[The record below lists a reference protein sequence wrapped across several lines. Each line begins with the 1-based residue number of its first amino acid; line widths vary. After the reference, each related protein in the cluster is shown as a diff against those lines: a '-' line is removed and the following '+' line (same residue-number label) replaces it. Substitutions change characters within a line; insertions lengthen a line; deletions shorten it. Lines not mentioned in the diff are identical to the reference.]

1 MKTRKAE
8 ALRKRYRYR
17 RLIMTGRLSLPHPTA
32 RRLIGPDCA
41 YHLYGFMGR
50 GGNKTDR
57 KRERHE
63 HRTGGVD

>member
-8 ALRKRYRYR
+8 LLRKRYRYR

-41 YHLYGFMGR
+41 YHLYGFMGGR
-50 GGNKTDR
+50 GPDDGRRTTDDD
-57 KRERHE
+57 KE
-63 HRTGGVD
+63 TGAP

>member
-8 ALRKRYRYR
+8 LLRKRYRYR

-41 YHLYGFMGR
+41 YHLYGFLGKRNPDDGR
-50 GGNKTDR
+50 RTMDDNK
-57 KRERHE
+57 
-63 HRTGGVD
+63 GAP